1 MFFSKEMLQQDT
13 NILYDD
19 KEVIEVINDY
29 YNHVLTQVANIED
42 SRKNALSI
50 FSRYCK
56 MLYNKQ
62 LISTL
67 EDDFYNR
74 FLLVYMPSYSL
85 KLSEKE
91 LRVVLIEMGKLLE
104 FINSYHGINLSK
116 SYKKDW
122 TSNLDDMLRVFY
134 IIRKMQ
140 KYTDAPVLSFNPMII
155 DMNCYKKRKHNYQEI
170 SKREIYEQ
178 GYFEIIERIGGT
190 IILKKTKT
198 KNNFYVKLK
207 VESNLAIDMHNKD
220 IINMR
225 IKKRF
230 FNTTWDIID
239 MKDYYSYRAINY
251 IF

>member
-1 MFFSKEMLQQDT
+1 MFFSKEMLQQET

-19 KEVIEVINDY
+19 KEVAEVLNDY
-29 YNHVLTQVANIED
+29 YNHILSQVTNVEEK
-42 SRKNALSI
+42 RKDTLSI

-56 MLYNKQ
+56 MFYNKQ
-62 LISTL
+62 LISSL

-74 FLLVYMPSYSL
+74 FLLMYMPSYSL

-91 LRVVLIEMGKLLE
+91 LRTVLIEMGKLLD

-122 TSNLDDMLRVFY
+122 TANLDDILRVFY

-155 DMNCYKKRKHNYQEI
+155 DINCYKRRKHNHKE

-178 GYFEIIERIGGT
+178 GYFEIIDRIGGT
-190 IILKKTKT
+190 IILKKAKT

-239 MKDYYSYRAINY
+239 IKDYYSYRAINY